1 MKRKCR
7 KLKSKIIKKALK
19 KILPKGTPIM
29 EVSDNEYKKDLE
41 EYVVKVTN
49 EDGSEI
55 IVPNDISKELAR
67 AMFNNDKKKEFE
79 HRMKEVMNNGK

>member
-1 MKRKCR
+1 M
-7 KLKSKIIKKALK
+7 KSKMIKKALK

-29 EVSDNEYKKDLE
+29 EVSDKEYKKNLE

-67 AMFNNDKKKEFE
+67 AMFNNDKKGSGVNE
-79 HRMKEVMNNGK
+79 

>member
-1 MKRKCR
+1 MKA
-7 KLKSKIIKKALK
+7 KLIKKALK

-41 EYVVKVTN
+41 EYVIKVTK

-55 IVPNDISKELAR
+55 VVPNDISKEIAR
-67 AMFNNDKKKEFE
+67 AMFNNDFKNKGG
-79 HRMKEVMNNGK
+79 NNEK

>member
-1 MKRKCR
+1 MKA
-7 KLKSKIIKKALK
+7 KIIKKALK

-29 EVSDNEYKKDLE
+29 EVSDKEYKKNLE

-55 IVPNDISKELAR
+55 IVPNDISKELTR
-67 AMFNNDKKKEFE
+67 AMFNNDKKGS
-79 HRMKEVMNNGK
+79 EVN